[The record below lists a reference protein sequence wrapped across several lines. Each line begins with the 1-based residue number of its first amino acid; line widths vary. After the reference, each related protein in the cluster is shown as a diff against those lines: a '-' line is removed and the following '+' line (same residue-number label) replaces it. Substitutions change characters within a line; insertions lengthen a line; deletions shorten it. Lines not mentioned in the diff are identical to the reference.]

1 MIYSLCIVLI
11 AIGLYGVVTKK
22 NVVKIVISL
31 AIMEYGINLLLIL
44 IGFRLTDGPV
54 QAPIMDGG
62 MAVSEFAKH
71 TVDPLPQ
78 ALVLTSIVISLGVLA
93 LMVALCVR
101 LYQRYGTFDVTEMR
115 RLRG

>member
-1 MIYSLCIVLI
+1 MLYALCFVLI
-11 AIGLYGVVTKK
+11 SIGIYGMVVKK

-44 IGFRLTDGPV
+44 IGYRRGGW
-54 QAPIMDGG
+54 APILDRG
-62 MAVSEFAKH
+62 MQNAEFAARS
-71 TVDPLPQ
+71 VDPLPQ

-93 LMVALCVR
+93 MLVALCIR
-101 LYQRYGTFDVTEMR
+101 LYERYGTFDVTEMR

>member
-1 MIYSLCIVLI
+1 MVFALCFVLI
-11 AIGLYGVVTKK
+11 AIGLYGVVVKK

-44 IGFRLTDGPV
+44 IGYRAGGCP
-54 QAPIMDGG
+54 PIMDKG
-62 MAVSEFAKH
+62 MKVADFVRSA
-71 TVDPLPQ
+71 VDPIPQ

-93 LMVALCVR
+93 LMVAMCIR
-101 LYQRYGTFDVTEMR
+101 LYERYGTFDITEMR